1 MDQPSMDSYL
11 NDRGPAVPP
20 PPPKAGLFD
29 HVKTALL
36 ILAVLG
42 VAYLLY
48 DSSQYRKNNQ
58 AEIDKLTS
66 QVQALEHQ
74 ARMGDAK
81 LANLVGEVSQTQQAV
96 GSTKAEFKKTA
107 QQIASEGQ
115 RTKAELSQALATKAD
130 SSQVQAQV
138 DAAKSEAQAKI
149 GEVSTQVGGVKTEVG
164 EVKTDLANTKRD
176 LEGTQRQLIDVRETL
191 TAAVAKNSTE
201 LAALRLKGERDY
213 TEFEIP
219 RKNQMV
225 KVEDIRLILTKTDP
239 KKGKYNL
246 QIVVDDNKLDKKD
259 RTVNEPVQFLVGRN
273 HLRYEIVINYV
284 QKNKVGGYLS
294 IPKDKSLSAERPAKS

>member
-1 MDQPSMDSYL
+1 MDQPLMGSLL
-11 NDRGPAVPP
+11 NDSNPAGQP
-20 PPPKAGLFD
+20 PPPKAGMIE
-29 HVKTALL
+29 HVKTGLL

-48 DSSQYRKNNQ
+48 DSSQFRRNNQ

-66 QVQALEHQ
+66 QLQALEHQ
-74 ARMGDAK
+74 ARVGEAK
-81 LANLVGEVSQTQQAV
+81 LTNLSGEVSETQQAV

-115 RTKAELSQALATKAD
+115 RTKAELSQALSTKAD
-130 SSQVQAQV
+130 SAQVQAQV

-176 LEGTQRQLIDVRETL
+176 LEGTQRQLVDVRETL

-239 KKGKYNL
+239 KKGKYSL
-246 QIVVDDNKLDKKD
+246 EIVVDDNKLDKKD

-273 HLRYEIVINYV
+273 RIRYEIVVNWV

-294 IPKDKSLSAERPAKS
+294 IPKDKALSAERPVKG

>member
-1 MDQPSMDSYL
+1 MDQPSMESYL
-11 NDRGPAVPP
+11 NNRGPAAPP
-20 PPPKAGLFD
+20 PPRAGMID
-29 HVKTALL
+29 HVKTVLL

-48 DSSQYRKNNQ
+48 DSGQLRKSNQ

-66 QVQALEHQ
+66 QVQELEQ
-74 ARMGDAK
+74 KARLGEAR
-81 LANLVGEVSQTQQAV
+81 LTNLSGEVSETQQAV
-96 GSTKAEFKKTA
+96 GTTKAEFKKTA
-107 QQIASEGQ
+107 QQLASEGQ
-115 RTKAELSQALATKAD
+115 RAKAELTQQLSTKAD

-138 DAAKSEAQAKI
+138 DAVKTEAQTKI

-213 TEFEIP
+213 TEFTIP
-219 RKNQMV
+219 RKDQMV

-239 KKGKYNL
+239 KKGKYSL
-246 QIVVDDNKLDKKD
+246 QIVVDDNKLEKKD
-259 RTVNEPVQFLVGRN
+259 RTVNEPVQFLVGHN
-273 HLRYEIVINYV
+273 HLRYEIVVNWV

-294 IPKDKSLSAERPAKS
+294 IPKDKSLSAERPTKG